1 MARIPPLTSLGK
13 EQAVTAVAALPS
25 HLALGTTSGV
35 VFWHDRAANSLQRL
49 EVFPGVEVTCLALAS
64 TTDLMLAVGS
74 YEGQLAI
81 YQASL
86 ISTGFFHSVL
96 PPEKYFAFGKMSIF
110 VQIFFSHRFRSQS
123 TIWSALDLPFQGLS
137 KTSNILLFQTCTQ
150 GSTKDVEIL
159 IFSLILSFHMAF
171 HL

>member
-1 MARIPPLTSLGK
+1 MAGYREWAPMEELMARIPPLTSLGK
-13 EQAVTAVAALPS
+13 EQAVTALAAIPS

-81 YQASL
+81 YQASYQQA
-86 ISTGFFHSVL
+86 FF
-96 PPEKYFAFGKMSIF
+96 
-110 VQIFFSHRFRSQS
+110 
-123 TIWSALDLPFQGLS
+123 
-137 KTSNILLFQTCTQ
+137 
-150 GSTKDVEIL
+150 
-159 IFSLILSFHMAF
+159 ILSCLQKNIC
-171 HL
+171 HLAR

>member
-81 YQASL
+81 YQASYQQAFSFCPAYRKL
-86 ISTGFFHSVL
+86 FGIWQDGFFL
-96 PPEKYFAFGKMSIF
+96 
-110 VQIFFSHRFRSQS
+110 QIFSRTDSE
-123 TIWSALDLPFQGLS
+123 ANLPYGRRWTCLS
-137 KTSNILLFQTCTQ
+137 RDCPRHPTFCSSKPAHKVAQKTL
-150 GSTKDVEIL
+150 K
-159 IFSLILSFHMAF
+159 
-171 HL
+171 